1 MQNHTISLNLT
12 SAEVASLQAAL
23 KDSLSSVIG
32 ALESSMFD
40 YERPELESQAD
51 VLDVLIEAIE
61 NVVTGDTHA

>member
-1 MQNHTISLNLT
+1 MQNHTISLNFT

-23 KDSLSSVIG
+23 KDSLSSVTG

-51 VLDVLIEAIE
+51 VLDVLIDAIE
-61 NVVTGDTHA
+61 NAVTGGVYA